1 MADHDQQYLIELDG
15 NQTVP
20 TLFRVNF
27 FFFCQLK
34 YCKAAFLFCFLRYY
48 NDTKYYFFVIEYYR

>member
-20 TLFRVNF
+20 TLFRVNIF
-27 FFFCQLK
+27 VNLSTVRI
-34 YCKAAFLFCFLRYY
+34 AAFLFCF
-48 NDTKYYFFVIEYYR
+48 

>member
-20 TLFRVNF
+20 TLFRVNIF
-27 FFFCQLK
+27 YCQFK
-34 YCKAAFLFCFLRYY
+34 YCIAAFLFCF
-48 NDTKYYFFVIEYYR
+48 